1 MKPGVS
7 LNRRNGVMRSASILR
22 SLVFMVSV
30 AVALT
35 GCASSDAKRGADG
48 AARGPLELEVG
59 YGAERP
65 VEVPVPAPNVN
76 ADTTQA
82 IKEIES
88 RRNAEA
94 LMRDNHGQPARRPDL
109 DHDVTQGIQSRGVDR
124 PLGR

>member
-1 MKPGVS
+1 
-7 LNRRNGVMRSASILR
+7 MRSASILR
-22 SLVFMVSV
+22 SLVFTVSV

-35 GCASSDAKRGADG
+35 GCASSDAKGGADG
-48 AARGPLELEVG
+48 AARGSLELEVG

-65 VEVPVPAPNVN
+65 VEVPVPAPNVR

-82 IKEIES
+82 IREIDS

-94 LMRDNHGQPARRPDL
+94 RMRDNPGQPARRPDL

-124 PLGR
+124 ALGR